1 MLVRNKGKLF
11 LPPPISSVI
20 YPVAR
25 HTAERMSSS
34 TILLVVAA
42 VLHLLG
48 VDFGLSKLASQLVL
62 ELPNSRKQ
70 ELEGMFVRLPRL

>member
-1 MLVRNKGKLF
+1 
-11 LPPPISSVI
+11 
-20 YPVAR
+20 
-25 HTAERMSSS
+25 MSSS

-70 ELEGMFVRLPRL
+70 ELEGMFVRLRL